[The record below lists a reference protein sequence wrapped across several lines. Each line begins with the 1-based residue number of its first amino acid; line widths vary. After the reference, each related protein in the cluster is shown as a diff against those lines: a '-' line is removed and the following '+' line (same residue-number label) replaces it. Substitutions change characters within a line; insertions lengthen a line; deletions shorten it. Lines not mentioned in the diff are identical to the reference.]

1 MVVIFKVIR
10 VLFYPSSFLS
20 PVISSCTLS
29 QLSHTH
35 QHPFLSPFL
44 NPNRCEVD
52 PHCCCAELGTEGPI
66 RVDFVTSNGKNA
78 GRLGEGKDTNYNF
91 FNEQELV
98 KLNSG
103 GGETKG

>member
-1 MVVIFKVIR
+1 MLVIFKVIR
-10 VLFYPSSFLS
+10 VLFYQSSFLPPLFL
-20 PVISSCTLS
+20 PVRCRS
-29 QLSHTH
+29 SHTH
-35 QHPFLSPFL
+35 QPPFLSPFL

-66 RVDFVTSNGKNA
+66 RVDFVASNGKNA

-98 KLNSG
+98 KLSSG